1 MEQITK
7 ATQNIKFK
15 PLKSGELAYFFEQLS
30 LFTKSGIAVWE
41 SLQIIAENNKKNKN
55 HSLFL
60 YLYNS
65 VSDGMFLSQA
75 MDNTHCFPDYALG
88 MIEVSE
94 QTGRVDEVCA
104 SLASFY
110 IDKDK
115 LSRSVRSSVIYPLCM
130 AGMVF
135 AVIFI
140 LLIQVMPIFEQ
151 VFSQLGLAMNSVSA
165 TLIGVGELLNT
176 YALGLLI
183 FFVALVLFF
192 SIIRLT
198 PFGKNMLS
206 SLYEVSP
213 LTKKLCVS
221 QNANRFAFSMSLILE
236 SGLDIISALEFSMLT
251 TSSNKYKQKLKLA
264 LNSLKE
270 GESLDKSLIE
280 AKVFDSAYNGLI
292 SAGSKS
298 GASGEMFMSIS
309 EKYHK
314 ETQDRIEKIL
324 SIIEPSLVAFL
335 CLMVGMVM
343 LSVMLPLVG
352 ILSGM

>member
-1 MEQITK
+1 MEQTIKT
-7 ATQNIKFK
+7 TQNLKFK
-15 PLKSGELAYFFEQLS
+15 ALKSGELAYFFEQLS

-41 SLQIIAENNKKNKN
+41 SLQIIAENNKKDKN
-55 HSLFL
+55 YPLYS

-65 VSDGMFLSQA
+65 VSDGMFLSAA
-75 MDNTHCFPDYALG
+75 MDDAKCFPDYALG

-104 SLASFY
+104 SLSSFY
-110 IDKDK
+110 TDKDK

-151 VFSQLGLAMNSVSA
+151 VFAQLGLAMNSVSS
-165 TLIGVGELLNT
+165 TLMGVGELLNT
-176 YALGLLI
+176 YAFALII

-192 SIIRLT
+192 SILRIT
-198 PFGKNMLS
+198 PFGKNLLS

-213 LTKKLCVS
+213 FTKRLSVS

-251 TSSNKYKQKLKLA
+251 TSSKQYRQKLKGA
-264 LNSLKE
+264 LNALKD
-270 GESLDKSLIE
+270 GESLDTALIN
-280 AKVFDSAYNGLI
+280 ARVFDPSYNGLI
-292 SAGSKS
+292 SAGAKS
-298 GASGEMFMSIS
+298 GASGEMFMSIA

-314 ETQDRIEKIL
+314 ETQNRIDKIL
-324 SIIEPSLVAFL
+324 AIIEPSLVAFL